1 MASHLYPDVRGF
13 PVAPNLVAT
22 GVLRSLLSR
31 SRESRIAQICCRAPR
46 GEVPAHRGGGHSPG
60 ARRDFRIEWNHPGVQ
75 AARSY
80 FWAQARH
87 DGSGTGK
94 EEASDAPGPHVSGRL
109 TRQRDWA
116 GSEPGRT
123 ASSVEAELGRGRE
136 FGPNRSPVSFPF
148 SIFFSI
154 PFLYFILLSSFNLNF
169 QSNSNLSFDKQ
180 NNPSMM
186 Q

>member
-1 MASHLYPDVRGF
+1 MAEGKSHAASHLYPDVRGF

-148 SIFFSI
+148 FFNSF
-154 PFLYFILLSSFNLNF
+154 PLFHFIIKF
-169 QSNSNLSFDKQ
+169 QFKFSNKFKSEF
-180 NNPSMM
+180 
-186 Q
+186 